1 MLNIKDALRLY
12 ALLKD
17 FIPEY
22 DVDGEYLE
30 FVSAIVHNIRT
41 SDRPEVF
48 GESILLMNPRLTVE
62 ELSKM
67 MPLDAVALF
76 MEGITKNK
84 FFGLRKFCKALGYD

>member
-1 MLNIKDALRLY
+1 MLNIKDAIRLY

-48 GESILLMNPRLTVE
+48 GDGLLLMYSKITVN
-62 ELSKM
+62 ELAEKN
-67 MPLDAVALF
+67 PLDVVSMF
-76 MEGITKNK
+76 MSGLADNK
-84 FFGLRKFCKALGYD
+84 FLSLAKFCRSLGYG